1 MNCGKGKE
9 QAETYGRKGIF
20 WVINRKGSCWKGY
33 SERKE
38 IYQET
43 VREKSTERS
52 EMVRERKIYPCLWF
66 GGQEIVLDR
75 SFLPSS

>member
-1 MNCGKGKE
+1 MSCGKGKE

-20 WVINRKGSCWKGY
+20 WVINCMGSCWKGH

-38 IYQET
+38 IYRET
-43 VREKSTERS
+43 AREKSTERW
-52 EMVRERKIYPCLWF
+52 EMLRGRKIHPHLWF
-66 GGQEIVLDR
+66 GGREIVLDR